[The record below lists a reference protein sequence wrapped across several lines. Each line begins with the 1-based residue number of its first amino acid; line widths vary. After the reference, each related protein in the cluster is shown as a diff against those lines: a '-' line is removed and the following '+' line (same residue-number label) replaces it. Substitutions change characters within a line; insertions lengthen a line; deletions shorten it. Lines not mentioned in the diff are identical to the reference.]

1 MGITIGVDPGNLS
14 ESGGNTQR
22 IVLSCDAERYQE
34 RKPCQERLSQA
45 AEVQTLRPAIITSL
59 HAGCPPRGQDLRH
72 SQLLSTRA
80 TSEEAWLSP
89 GKGLAEILFRITHP
103 SCFMQMSLTNTEGS
117 PSLSFPSSLLIL
129 QCEQPGNYCC
139 LESSAREE
147 REHAGWPH
155 AACRMCLDRYCFDW
169 HLQRPSLL
177 LIAFRALFSQ
187 LVSNRT
193 LSWTQWFL
201 MSSGQDSKTC
211 QVY

>member
-22 IVLSCDAERYQE
+22 IVLSCDAERYRE

-103 SCFMQMSLTNTEGS
+103 SCFMQMHLTNTEG
-117 PSLSFPSSLLIL
+117 PPVFPFPPHYSSCSVNNPETTAVWRAQL
-129 QCEQPGNYCC
+129 
-139 LESSAREE
+139 REE
-147 REHAGWPH
+147 RTHRLAPCG
-155 AACRMCLDRYCFDW
+155 L
-169 HLQRPSLL
+169 
-177 LIAFRALFSQ
+177 
-187 LVSNRT
+187 
-193 LSWTQWFL
+193 
-201 MSSGQDSKTC
+201 
-211 QVY
+211 